1 MAAARCVVELP
12 RAVWPWSTHGCC
24 ALRGCCHALRAC
36 CRTLHGWRLL
46 LPIAVHVCHC
56 PYMPSSDQLRNL
68 LQCLP
73 QWGLPCTPL
82 PEQLPSL
89 LNRLFCTRLAGCK
102 LSHACHIFFAKTAF
116 GVGKCEIT
124 HVLCDKKP
132 YPSGH
137 TLYSTKPSSVCWC
150 AAALACCVIGVSPCC
165 DVGVLLYRQLVT
177 LGVLRQRCAASL
189 PQQHIT

>member
-1 MAAARCVVELP
+1 MTTALLTHGCHMVATRYVVAAWPLRAAWLSCRVLYGRGRRMAAARCVV
-12 RAVWPWSTHGCC
+12 AVMHYVLVAARYMVAACYCPCVPSHI
-24 ALRGCCHALRAC
+24 HAIVRPVAQ
-36 CRTLHGWRLL
+36 
-46 LPIAVHVCHC
+46 
-56 PYMPSSDQLRNL
+56 PSSTSAAVR
-68 LQCLP
+68 
-73 QWGLPCTPL
+73 LPCTPL

-150 AAALACCVIGVSPCC
+150 AAALACCVIGVSSCC
-165 DVGVLLYRQLVT
+165 DVGAL
-177 LGVLRQRCAASL
+177 
-189 PQQHIT
+189 